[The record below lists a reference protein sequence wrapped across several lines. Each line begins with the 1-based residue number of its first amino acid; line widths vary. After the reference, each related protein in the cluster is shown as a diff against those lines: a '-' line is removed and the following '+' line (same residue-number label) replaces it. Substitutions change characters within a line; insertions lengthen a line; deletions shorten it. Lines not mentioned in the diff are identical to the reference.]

1 MFDRTLKLIKDKVLS
16 RQYVMTIH
24 ADEEKDADGLTILD
38 IENCILTGRIIERQK
53 DRLTGE
59 WKYKIS
65 GESKSGKPV
74 ELITKISPTGKL
86 VIITVYL
93 IKR

>member
-1 MFDRTLKLIKDKVLS
+1 MFDRILKLIKEKVLS

-24 ADEEKDADGLTILD
+24 ADEEKDADGLHILD

-53 DRLTGE
+53 DKVTRE
-59 WKYKIS
+59 WKYRIS
-65 GESKSGKPV
+65 GVSKSGKPI

-93 IKR
+93 IQ